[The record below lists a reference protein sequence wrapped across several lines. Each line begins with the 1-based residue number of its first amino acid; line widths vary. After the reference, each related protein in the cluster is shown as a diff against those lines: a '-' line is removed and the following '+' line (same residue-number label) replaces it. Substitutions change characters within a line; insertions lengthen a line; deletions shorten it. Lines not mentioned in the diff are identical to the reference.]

1 MADHNNSKGDFVVGL
16 LVGGALGAALAL
28 LYAPQSGDE
37 TRDTI
42 RRRGLELKDSAAD
55 VYDQVKGQTTAIASQ
70 VKDSTTTL
78 AGTVRESASHV
89 ASSVGETLSR
99 VKTDVAEG
107 VASVKATSAQEA
119 AAIAEAARSEAAR
132 VREMTSAGNGTEGGD
147 ISSSDTV
154 SGTASSADPAAASGE
169 GTPT

>member
-1 MADHNNSKGDFVVGL
+1 MADNNITKGDFVVGL

-28 LYAPQSGDE
+28 LYAPHSGDE

-42 RRRGLELKDSAAD
+42 RRRGLEIKDSAAD

-78 AGTVRESASHV
+78 AGTARTSASNV
-89 ASSVGETLSR
+89 ASSVGETLTR

-119 AAIAEAARSEAAR
+119 SVLAEAARSEAAR
-132 VREMTSAGNGTEGGD
+132 VRDRTSTGGNGTEGGTD
-147 ISSSDTV
+147 GMI
-154 SGTASSADPAAASGE
+154 SGTATSADPAAASGE